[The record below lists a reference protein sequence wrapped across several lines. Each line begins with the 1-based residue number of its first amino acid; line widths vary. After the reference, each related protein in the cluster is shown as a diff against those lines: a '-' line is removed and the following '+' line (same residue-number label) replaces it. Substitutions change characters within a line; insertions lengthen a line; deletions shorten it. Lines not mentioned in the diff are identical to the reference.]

1 MRTFLICLSGLL
13 LAAPLHAQ
21 ARRWSVT
28 IEAGELR
35 FHGTSADTS
44 SEGTGSFRPYRPTA
58 VGLRLERGGSLR
70 LGLGLLYGS
79 GPAALTSPE
88 LTIAAETD
96 PLTLLEL
103 APTISVH
110 VARIGG
116 GAVRLAAGPV
126 LDRWAW
132 SAAPTRWR
140 VGGEVFRTA
149 RSAAQCGNRAG
160 GSRGAGTVGVGARG
174 SGSSRH
180 LRAPRQLA
188 QLDRRSAW
196 RCAASRPESPARG
209 RRCTCPDSSAEA
221 ARRRS
226 RGRAD

>member
-58 VGLRLERGGSLR
+58 VGLRLELGGSLR

-79 GPAALTSPE
+79 GPAALTGPE

-110 VARIGG
+110 VTRVGG
-116 GAVRLAAGPV
+116 GSLRLAGGPV

-132 SAAPTRWR
+132 SVAPTRWR
-140 VGGEVFRTA
+140 VGGEVSAQLEAPLSAATGLIVRAGLA
-149 RSAAQCGNRAG
+149 RSASVLEEADLPATFERRA
-160 GSRGAGTVGVGARG
+160 SWR
-174 SGSSRH
+174 SSIA
-180 LRAPRQLA
+180 LGLSV
-188 QLDRRSAW
+188 RR
-196 RCAASRPESPARG
+196 
-209 RRCTCPDSSAEA
+209 
-221 ARRRS
+221 
-226 RGRAD
+226 